1 MRYEWR
7 KRLTNESVKNETIEE
22 LSIKTV
28 DPNAPAGKAKKE
40 RKPFPGWLYGVL
52 FVVFD
57 AIGVAALQIGV
68 SQSATRV
75 KLSNNMWVTGWGFV
89 SKMWTNLNFV
99 ALLNLLLWGV
109 LYLILLMLCNRFW
122 IATPLFLAVTFIV
135 AVIEHFKVSIRYEA
149 ILPSDL
155 NFLKADA
162 GNLMSFMPA
171 GAQWTILIAVAAFVA
186 FVALFV
192 FLNRIDARHGR
203 LFRGSDK
210 QSRSVN
216 AITRLLLILLP
227 GLFFTLYS
235 MQVSTV
241 GSWAKNFA
249 TAMGDMPSMWDS
261 VYDAQRNG
269 PLVAFTRQLNPKVM
283 AKPDDYSEETM
294 KQVAARYEKA
304 AKKINTKRSANM
316 TDSTVIYVLSE
327 SFSDPS
333 RVPGLKV
340 NKDSMPN
347 IRKIKQNTTSGLMLS
362 SGYGGGTANLEY
374 MGLSGLSMANF
385 DSSLTSPY
393 QQLVPN
399 EHWTPT
405 INQMWGA
412 SKNSIG
418 LHPYES
424 SMYSRAT
431 NYKKFGFSHFYTL
444 TGPDVISHQ
453 DKIDES
459 PYVSDEATYQ
469 STLEQVRKT
478 KTNQFLQV
486 ITMQNHMPYHEW
498 YKHNDFKA
506 ESTTGEPLGED
517 EQESIETYQKGAS
530 LTDEAT
536 ADFLDELDRLDKPVT
551 VVFYGDHLPGIYS
564 SASADDDNSLALH
577 QTDYFIWSNKASG
590 TQGNKIDN
598 DEYSS
603 PNFFVA
609 QAAEHMDAKVSPY
622 LAFLTEMHAK
632 ISAMEPPVVNNIQGW
647 DRIPEGQNI
656 YLDSKG
662 KPMAE
667 SDFDAET
674 KQLLSD
680 YRLIQYDITT
690 GKNYLKSTSFM
701 NLP

>member
-1 MRYEWR
+1 MT
-7 KRLTNESVKNETIEE
+7 KATSKNEPIEE
-22 LSIKTV
+22 LSIATV
-28 DPNAPAGKAKKE
+28 DPTARKTGKE
-40 RKPFPGWLYGVL
+40 FPGWLYGVL
-52 FVVFD
+52 FVLFD
-57 AIGVAALQIGV
+57 AVGIAALQIGV
-68 SQSATRV
+68 SESATRV
-75 KLSNNMWVTGWGFV
+75 QLSNNMWLTGWGFV
-89 SKMWTNLNFV
+89 GKMFTSANFV
-99 ALLNLLLWGV
+99 AVLNLILWGV
-109 LYLILLMLCNRFW
+109 LYVILLMLTNRFW
-122 IATPLFLAVTFIV
+122 VATPIFLAVTFIV
-135 AVIEHFKVSIRYEA
+135 AVIEHFKVSNRYEA

-162 GNLMSFMPA
+162 GNLMSFMPS
-171 GAQWTILIAVAAFVA
+171 GAQWTILIAVAAFAA

-192 FLNRIDARHGR
+192 FLNRLDARHGR

-216 AITRLLLILLP
+216 AIARLLLILLP

-241 GSWAKNFA
+241 GSWAKGFA
-249 TAMGDMPSMWDS
+249 TVMGDKPSMWDS

-283 AKPDDYSEETM
+283 VKPDDYSEETM

-304 AKKINTKRSANM
+304 AKKINAKRSANM

-340 NKDSMPN
+340 NKDSMPK
-347 IRKIKQNTTSGLMLS
+347 IREIKQNTTSGLMLS

-393 QQLVPN
+393 QQLVPS

-453 DKIDES
+453 DKIDDS

-469 STLEQVRKT
+469 STLEEVRKT
-478 KTNQFLQV
+478 KLNQFLQV
-486 ITMQNHMPYHEW
+486 ITMQNHMPYHDW

-506 ESTTGEPLGED
+506 SSTTGKPLKDD
-517 EQESIETYQKGAS
+517 EKESIETYQKGAS
-530 LTDEAT
+530 LTDGAT
-536 ADFLDELDRLDKPVT
+536 AGFLSELDKLDKPVT

-598 DEYSS
+598 AEYSS

-622 LAFLTEMHAK
+622 LAFLTEMHSK

-656 YLDSKG
+656 YLNSKG
-662 KPMAE
+662 EPMAE
-667 SDFDAET
+667 DDFDAET
-674 KQLLSD
+674 KQLLAD

-690 GKNYLKSTSFM
+690 GKNYLKDTSFM
-701 NLP
+701 DLP

>member
-1 MRYEWR
+1 MT
-7 KRLTNESVKNETIEE
+7 KATSKNEPIEE
-22 LSIKTV
+22 LDIATV
-28 DPNAPAGKAKKE
+28 DPMAKKAGKE
-40 RKPFPGWLYGVL
+40 FPGWLYGVL
-52 FVVFD
+52 FVLFD
-57 AIGVAALQIGV
+57 AVGVAALQIGV
-68 SQSATRV
+68 SESATRV
-75 KLSNNMWVTGWGFV
+75 QLSNNMWLTGWGFV
-89 SKMWTNLNFV
+89 GKMFTSANFV
-99 ALLNLLLWGV
+99 AVLNLILWGV
-109 LYLILLMLCNRFW
+109 LYVILLMLTNRFW
-122 IATPLFLAVTFIV
+122 VATPVFLAVTFIV

-162 GNLMSFMPA
+162 GNLMSFMPS
-171 GAQWTILIAVAAFVA
+171 GAQWTILIAVAAFAA

-192 FLNRIDARHGR
+192 FLNRLDARHGR

-210 QSRSVN
+210 RSRSVN
-216 AITRLLLILLP
+216 AIARLLLILLP

-241 GSWAKNFA
+241 GSWAKGFA
-249 TAMGDMPSMWDS
+249 TVMGDKPSMWDS

-283 AKPDDYSEETM
+283 VKPDDYSEETM

-304 AKKINTKRSANM
+304 AKKINAKRSANM

-340 NKDSMPN
+340 NKDSMPK
-347 IRKIKQNTTSGLMLS
+347 IREIKQNTTSGLMLS

-393 QQLVPN
+393 QQLVPS

-412 SKNSIG
+412 AKNSIG

-453 DKIDES
+453 DKIDDS

-469 STLEQVRKT
+469 STLEEVRKT
-478 KTNQFLQV
+478 KSNQFLQV
-486 ITMQNHMPYHEW
+486 ITMQNHMPYHDW

-506 ESTTGEPLGED
+506 SSTTGKPLKDD
-517 EQESIETYQKGAS
+517 EKESIETYQKGAS
-530 LTDEAT
+530 LTDGAT
-536 ADFLDELDRLDKPVT
+536 AGFLSELDKLDKPVT

-598 DEYSS
+598 AEYSS

-622 LAFLTEMHAK
+622 LAFLTEMHSK

-656 YLDSKG
+656 YLNSKG
-662 KPMAE
+662 EPMAE
-667 SDFDAET
+667 DDFDAET
-674 KQLLSD
+674 KQLLAD

-690 GKNYLKSTSFM
+690 GKNYLKDTSFM
-701 NLP
+701 DLP

>member
-1 MRYEWR
+1 MT
-7 KRLTNESVKNETIEE
+7 KATSKNEPIEE
-22 LSIKTV
+22 LSIATV
-28 DPNAPAGKAKKE
+28 DPTARKTGKE
-40 RKPFPGWLYGVL
+40 FPGWLYGVL
-52 FVVFD
+52 FVLFD
-57 AIGVAALQIGV
+57 AVGIAALQIGV
-68 SQSATRV
+68 SESATRV
-75 KLSNNMWVTGWGFV
+75 QLSNNMWLTGWGFV
-89 SKMWTNLNFV
+89 GKMFTSANFV
-99 ALLNLLLWGV
+99 AVLNLILWGV
-109 LYLILLMLCNRFW
+109 LYVILLMLTNRFW
-122 IATPLFLAVTFIV
+122 VATPIFLAVTFIV

-162 GNLMSFMPA
+162 GNLMSFMPS
-171 GAQWTILIAVAAFVA
+171 GAQWTILIAVAAFAA

-192 FLNRIDARHGR
+192 FLNRLDARHGR

-216 AITRLLLILLP
+216 AIARLLLILLP

-241 GSWAKNFA
+241 GSWAKGFA
-249 TAMGDMPSMWDS
+249 TVMGDKPSMWDS

-283 AKPDDYSEETM
+283 VKPDDYSEETM

-304 AKKINTKRSANM
+304 AKKINAKRSANM

-340 NKDSMPN
+340 NKDSIPK
-347 IRKIKQNTTSGLMLS
+347 IREIKQNTTSGLMLS

-393 QQLVPN
+393 QQLVPS

-453 DKIDES
+453 DKIDDS

-469 STLEQVRKT
+469 STLEEVRKT
-478 KTNQFLQV
+478 KSNQFLQV
-486 ITMQNHMPYHEW
+486 ITMQNHMPYHDW

-506 ESTTGEPLGED
+506 SSTTGKPLKDD
-517 EQESIETYQKGAS
+517 EKESIETYQKGAS
-530 LTDEAT
+530 LTDGAT
-536 ADFLDELDRLDKPVT
+536 AGFLSELDKLDKPVT

-598 DEYSS
+598 AEYSS

-622 LAFLTEMHAK
+622 LAFLTEMHSK

-656 YLDSKG
+656 YLNSKG
-662 KPMAE
+662 EPMAE
-667 SDFDAET
+667 DDFDAET
-674 KQLLSD
+674 KQLLAD

-690 GKNYLKSTSFM
+690 GKNYLKDTSFM
-701 NLP
+701 DLP

>member
-1 MRYEWR
+1 MT
-7 KRLTNESVKNETIEE
+7 KATSKNEPIEE
-22 LSIKTV
+22 LDIATV
-28 DPNAPAGKAKKE
+28 DPMAKKAGKE
-40 RKPFPGWLYGVL
+40 FPGWLYGVL
-52 FVVFD
+52 FVLFD
-57 AIGVAALQIGV
+57 AVGVAALQIGV
-68 SQSATRV
+68 SESATRV
-75 KLSNNMWVTGWGFV
+75 QLSNNMWLTGWGFV
-89 SKMWTNLNFV
+89 GKMFTSANFV
-99 ALLNLLLWGV
+99 AVLNLILWGV
-109 LYLILLMLCNRFW
+109 LYVILLMLTNRFW
-122 IATPLFLAVTFIV
+122 VATPVFLAVTFIV

-162 GNLMSFMPA
+162 GNLMSFMPS
-171 GAQWTILIAVAAFVA
+171 GAQWTILIAVAAFAA

-192 FLNRIDARHGR
+192 FLNRLDARHGK

-210 QSRSVN
+210 RSRSVN
-216 AITRLLLILLP
+216 AIARLLLILLP

-241 GSWAKNFA
+241 GSWAKGFA
-249 TAMGDMPSMWDS
+249 TVMGDKPSMWDS

-283 AKPDDYSEETM
+283 VKPDDYSEETM

-304 AKKINTKRSANM
+304 AKKINAKRSANM

-340 NKDSMPN
+340 NKDSIPN

-393 QQLVPN
+393 QQLVPS

-453 DKIDES
+453 DKIDDS

-469 STLEQVRKT
+469 STLEEVRKT
-478 KTNQFLQV
+478 KSNQFLQV
-486 ITMQNHMPYHEW
+486 ITMQNHMPYHDW

-506 ESTTGEPLGED
+506 SSTTGKPLKDD
-517 EQESIETYQKGAS
+517 EKESIETYQKGAS
-530 LTDEAT
+530 LTDGAT
-536 ADFLDELDRLDKPVT
+536 AGFLSELDKLDKPVT

-598 DEYSS
+598 AEYSS

-622 LAFLTEMHAK
+622 LAFLTEMHSK

-656 YLDSKG
+656 YLNSKG
-662 KPMAE
+662 EPMAE
-667 SDFDAET
+667 DDFDAET
-674 KQLLSD
+674 KQLLAD

-690 GKNYLKSTSFM
+690 GKNYLKDTSFM
-701 NLP
+701 DLP

>member
-1 MRYEWR
+1 MT
-7 KRLTNESVKNETIEE
+7 KATSKNEPIEE
-22 LSIKTV
+22 LDIATV
-28 DPNAPAGKAKKE
+28 DPMAKKAGKE
-40 RKPFPGWLYGVL
+40 FPGWLYGVL
-52 FVVFD
+52 FVLFD
-57 AIGVAALQIGV
+57 AVGVAALQIGV
-68 SQSATRV
+68 SESATRV
-75 KLSNNMWVTGWGFV
+75 QLSNNMWLTGWGFV
-89 SKMWTNLNFV
+89 GKMFTSANFV
-99 ALLNLLLWGV
+99 AVLNLILWGV
-109 LYLILLMLCNRFW
+109 LYVILLMLTNRFW
-122 IATPLFLAVTFIV
+122 VATPVFLAVTFIV

-162 GNLMSFMPA
+162 GNLMSFMPS
-171 GAQWTILIAVAAFVA
+171 GAQWTILIAVAAFAA

-192 FLNRIDARHGR
+192 FLNRLDARHGR

-216 AITRLLLILLP
+216 AIARLLLILLP

-241 GSWAKNFA
+241 GSWAKGFA
-249 TAMGDMPSMWDS
+249 TVMGDKPSMWDS

-283 AKPDDYSEETM
+283 VKPDDYSEETM

-304 AKKINTKRSANM
+304 AKKINAKRSANM

-340 NKDSMPN
+340 NKDSMPK
-347 IRKIKQNTTSGLMLS
+347 IREIKQNTTSGLMLS

-393 QQLVPN
+393 QQLVPS

-453 DKIDES
+453 DKIDDS

-469 STLEQVRKT
+469 STLEEVRKT
-478 KTNQFLQV
+478 KSNQFLQV
-486 ITMQNHMPYHEW
+486 ITMQNHMPYHDW

-506 ESTTGEPLGED
+506 SSTTGKPLKDD
-517 EQESIETYQKGAS
+517 EKESIETYQKGAS
-530 LTDEAT
+530 LTDGAT
-536 ADFLDELDRLDKPVT
+536 AGFLSELDKLDKPVT

-598 DEYSS
+598 AEYSS

-622 LAFLTEMHAK
+622 LAFLTEMHSK

-656 YLDSKG
+656 YLNSKG
-662 KPMAE
+662 EPMAE
-667 SDFDAET
+667 DDFDAET
-674 KQLLSD
+674 KQLLAD
-680 YRLIQYDITT
+680 YKLIQYDITT
-690 GKNYLKSTSFM
+690 GKNYLKDTSFM
-701 NLP
+701 DLP

>member
-1 MRYEWR
+1 MT
-7 KRLTNESVKNETIEE
+7 KATTKNEPIEE
-22 LSIKTV
+22 LSIATV
-28 DPNAPAGKAKKE
+28 DPTARKTGKE
-40 RKPFPGWLYGVL
+40 FPGWLYGVL
-52 FVVFD
+52 FVLFD
-57 AIGVAALQIGV
+57 AVGVAALQIGV
-68 SQSATRV
+68 SESATRV
-75 KLSNNMWVTGWGFV
+75 QLSNNMWLTGWGFV
-89 SKMWTNLNFV
+89 GKMFTSANFV
-99 ALLNLLLWGV
+99 AVLNLILWGV
-109 LYLILLMLCNRFW
+109 LYVILLMLTNRFW
-122 IATPLFLAVTFIV
+122 VATPVFLAVTFIV

-162 GNLMSFMPA
+162 GNLMSFMPS
-171 GAQWTILIAVAAFVA
+171 GAQWTILIAVAAFAA

-192 FLNRIDARHGR
+192 FLNRLDARHGR

-210 QSRSVN
+210 RSRSVN
-216 AITRLLLILLP
+216 AIARLLLILLP

-241 GSWAKNFA
+241 GSWAKGFA
-249 TAMGDMPSMWDS
+249 TVMGDKPSMWDS

-283 AKPDDYSEETM
+283 VKPDDYSEETM

-304 AKKINTKRSANM
+304 AKKINAKRSANM

-333 RVPGLKV
+333 RVPELKV
-340 NKDSMPN
+340 NKDSIPN

-393 QQLVPN
+393 QQLVPS

-453 DKIDES
+453 DKIDDS

-469 STLEQVRKT
+469 STLEEVRKT
-478 KTNQFLQV
+478 KSNQFLQV
-486 ITMQNHMPYHEW
+486 ITMQNHMPYHDW

-506 ESTTGEPLGED
+506 SSTTGKPLKDGEK
-517 EQESIETYQKGAS
+517 ESIETYQKGAS
-530 LTDEAT
+530 LTDGAT
-536 ADFLDELDRLDKPVT
+536 AGFLSELDKLDKPVT

-598 DEYSS
+598 AEYSS

-622 LAFLTEMHAK
+622 LAFLTEMHSK

-656 YLDSKG
+656 YLNSKG
-662 KPMAE
+662 EPMAE
-667 SDFDAET
+667 DDFDAET
-674 KQLLSD
+674 KQLLAD

-690 GKNYLKSTSFM
+690 GKNYLKNTSFM
-701 NLP
+701 TLP

>member
-1 MRYEWR
+1 MT
-7 KRLTNESVKNETIEE
+7 KATSKNEPIEE
-22 LSIKTV
+22 LDIATV
-28 DPNAPAGKAKKE
+28 DPMAKKAGKE
-40 RKPFPGWLYGVL
+40 FPGWLYGVL
-52 FVVFD
+52 FVLFD
-57 AIGVAALQIGV
+57 AVGVAALQIGV
-68 SQSATRV
+68 SESATRV
-75 KLSNNMWVTGWGFV
+75 QLSNNMWLTGWGFV
-89 SKMWTNLNFV
+89 GKMFTSANFV
-99 ALLNLLLWGV
+99 AVLNLILWGV
-109 LYLILLMLCNRFW
+109 LYVILLMLTNRFW
-122 IATPLFLAVTFIV
+122 VATPVFLAVTFIV

-162 GNLMSFMPA
+162 GNLMSFMPS
-171 GAQWTILIAVAAFVA
+171 GAQWTILIAVAAFAA
-186 FVALFV
+186 FMALFV
-192 FLNRIDARHGR
+192 FLNRLDARHGK

-210 QSRSVN
+210 RSRSVN
-216 AITRLLLILLP
+216 AIARLLLILLP

-241 GSWAKNFA
+241 GSWAKGFA
-249 TAMGDMPSMWDS
+249 TVMGDKPSMWDS

-283 AKPDDYSEETM
+283 IKPENYSEETM
-294 KQVAARYEKA
+294 KEVAARYTKE
-304 AKKINTKRSANM
+304 AKKINADRSANM

-340 NKDSMPN
+340 NKDSMPK
-347 IRKIKQNTTSGLMLS
+347 IREIKQNTTSGLMLS

-393 QQLVPN
+393 QQLVPS

-412 SKNSIG
+412 AKNSIG

-453 DKIDES
+453 DKLDDS
-459 PYVSDEATYQ
+459 PYVSDEATYK
-469 STLEQVRKT
+469 STLEQVKET
-478 KTNQFLQV
+478 KSNQFLQV
-486 ITMQNHMPYHEW
+486 ITMQNHMPYHKW

-506 ESTTGEPLGED
+506 TSTTDKPLKDD
-517 EQESIETYQKGAS
+517 EKESIETYQKGAS
-530 LTDEAT
+530 LTDGAT
-536 ADFLDELDRLDKPVT
+536 AGFLSELDKLDKPVT

-598 DEYSS
+598 AEYSS

-622 LAFLTEMHAK
+622 LAFLTEMHSK

-656 YLDSKG
+656 YLNSKG
-662 KPMAE
+662 EPMAE
-667 SDFDAET
+667 DDFDAET
-674 KQLLSD
+674 KQLLAD

-690 GKNYLKSTSFM
+690 GKNYLKDTSFM
-701 NLP
+701 DLP

>member
-1 MRYEWR
+1 MT
-7 KRLTNESVKNETIEE
+7 KATSKNEPIEE
-22 LSIKTV
+22 LSIATV
-28 DPNAPAGKAKKE
+28 DPTARKTGKE
-40 RKPFPGWLYGVL
+40 FPGWLYGVL
-52 FVVFD
+52 FVLFD
-57 AIGVAALQIGV
+57 AVGIAALQIGV
-68 SQSATRV
+68 SESATRV
-75 KLSNNMWVTGWGFV
+75 QLSNNMWLTGWGFV
-89 SKMWTNLNFV
+89 GKMFTSANFV
-99 ALLNLLLWGV
+99 AVLNLILWGV
-109 LYLILLMLCNRFW
+109 LYVILLMLTNRFW
-122 IATPLFLAVTFIV
+122 VATPVFLAVTFIV

-162 GNLMSFMPA
+162 GNLMSFMPS

-192 FLNRIDARHGR
+192 FLNRRDARHGK

-241 GSWAKNFA
+241 GSWAKTFA
-249 TAMGDMPSMWDS
+249 TVMGDKPSMWDS

-283 AKPDDYSEETM
+283 IKPENYSEETM
-294 KQVAARYEKA
+294 KEVAARYTKE
-304 AKKINTKRSANM
+304 AKKINADRSANM

-340 NKDSMPN
+340 NKDSMPK
-347 IRKIKQNTTSGLMLS
+347 IREIKQNTTSGLMLS

-393 QQLVPN
+393 QQLVPS

-412 SKNSIG
+412 AKNSIG

-453 DKIDES
+453 DKIDDS

-469 STLEQVRKT
+469 STLEEVRKT
-478 KTNQFLQV
+478 KSNQFLQV
-486 ITMQNHMPYHEW
+486 ITMQNHMPYHDW

-506 ESTTGEPLGED
+506 SSTTGKPLKDD
-517 EQESIETYQKGAS
+517 EKESIETYQKGAS
-530 LTDEAT
+530 LTDGAT
-536 ADFLDELDRLDKPVT
+536 AGFLSELDKLDKPVT

-598 DEYSS
+598 AEYSS

-622 LAFLTEMHAK
+622 LAFLTEMHSK

-656 YLDSKG
+656 YLNSKG
-662 KPMAE
+662 EPMAE
-667 SDFDAET
+667 DDFDAET
-674 KQLLSD
+674 KQLLAD

-690 GKNYLKSTSFM
+690 GKNYLKNTSFM
-701 NLP
+701 TLP

>member
-1 MRYEWR
+1 MT
-7 KRLTNESVKNETIEE
+7 KATSKNEPIEE
-22 LSIKTV
+22 LDIATV
-28 DPNAPAGKAKKE
+28 DPMAKKAGKE
-40 RKPFPGWLYGVL
+40 FPGWLYGVL
-52 FVVFD
+52 FVLFD
-57 AIGVAALQIGV
+57 AVGVAALQIGV
-68 SQSATRV
+68 SESATRV
-75 KLSNNMWVTGWGFV
+75 QLSNNMWLTGWGFV
-89 SKMWTNLNFV
+89 GKMFTSANFV
-99 ALLNLLLWGV
+99 AVLNLILWGV
-109 LYLILLMLCNRFW
+109 LYVILLMLTNRFW
-122 IATPLFLAVTFIV
+122 VATPVFLAVTFIV

-162 GNLMSFMPA
+162 GNLMSFMPS
-171 GAQWTILIAVAAFVA
+171 GAQWTILIAVAAFAA

-192 FLNRIDARHGR
+192 FLNRLDARHGR

-216 AITRLLLILLP
+216 AIARLLLILLP

-241 GSWAKNFA
+241 GSWAKGFA
-249 TAMGDMPSMWDS
+249 TVMGDKPSMWDS

-283 AKPDDYSEETM
+283 VKPDDYSEETM

-304 AKKINTKRSANM
+304 AKKINAKRSANM

-340 NKDSMPN
+340 NKDSMPK
-347 IRKIKQNTTSGLMLS
+347 IREIKQNTTSGLMLS

-393 QQLVPN
+393 QQLVPS

-412 SKNSIG
+412 AKNSIG

-453 DKIDES
+453 DKLDDS
-459 PYVSDEATYQ
+459 PYVSDEATYK
-469 STLEQVRKT
+469 STLEQVKKT
-478 KTNQFLQV
+478 KSNQFLQV
-486 ITMQNHMPYHEW
+486 ITMQNHMPYHDW

-506 ESTTGEPLGED
+506 SSTTGKPLKDD
-517 EQESIETYQKGAS
+517 EKESIETYQKGAS
-530 LTDEAT
+530 LTDGAT
-536 ADFLDELDRLDKPVT
+536 AGFLSELDKLDKPVT

-598 DEYSS
+598 AEYSS

-622 LAFLTEMHAK
+622 LAFLTEMHSK

-656 YLDSKG
+656 YLNSKG
-662 KPMAE
+662 EPMAE
-667 SDFDAET
+667 DDFDAET
-674 KQLLSD
+674 KQLLAD

-690 GKNYLKSTSFM
+690 GKNYLKDTSFM
-701 NLP
+701 DLP

>member
-1 MRYEWR
+1 MT
-7 KRLTNESVKNETIEE
+7 KATSKNEPIEE
-22 LSIKTV
+22 LDIATV
-28 DPNAPAGKAKKE
+28 DPMAKKAGKE
-40 RKPFPGWLYGVL
+40 FPGWLYGVL
-52 FVVFD
+52 FVLFD
-57 AIGVAALQIGV
+57 AVGVAALQIGV
-68 SQSATRV
+68 SESATRV
-75 KLSNNMWVTGWGFV
+75 QLSNNMWLTGWGFV
-89 SKMWTNLNFV
+89 GKMFTSANFV
-99 ALLNLLLWGV
+99 AVLNLILWGV
-109 LYLILLMLCNRFW
+109 LYVILLMLTNRFW
-122 IATPLFLAVTFIV
+122 VATPIFLAVTFIV

-162 GNLMSFMPA
+162 GNLMSFMPS
-171 GAQWTILIAVAAFVA
+171 GAQWTILIAVAAFAA

-192 FLNRIDARHGR
+192 FLNRLDARHGR

-216 AITRLLLILLP
+216 AIARLLLILLP

-241 GSWAKNFA
+241 GSWAKGFA
-249 TAMGDMPSMWDS
+249 TVMGDKPSMWDS

-283 AKPDDYSEETM
+283 VKPDDYSEETM

-304 AKKINTKRSANM
+304 AKKINAKRSANM

-340 NKDSMPN
+340 NKDSMPK
-347 IRKIKQNTTSGLMLS
+347 IREIKQNTTSGLMLS

-393 QQLVPN
+393 QQLVPS

-412 SKNSIG
+412 AKNSIG

-453 DKIDES
+453 DKIDDS

-469 STLEQVRKT
+469 STLEEVRKT
-478 KTNQFLQV
+478 KSNQFLQV
-486 ITMQNHMPYHEW
+486 ITMQNHMPYHDW

-506 ESTTGEPLGED
+506 SSTTGKPLKDD
-517 EQESIETYQKGAS
+517 EKESIETYQKGAS
-530 LTDEAT
+530 LTDGAT
-536 ADFLDELDRLDKPVT
+536 AGFLSELDKLDKPVT

-598 DEYSS
+598 AEYSS

-622 LAFLTEMHAK
+622 LAFLTEMHSK

-662 KPMAE
+662 NPMAE

-674 KQLLSD
+674 KQLMAD
-680 YRLIQYDITT
+680 YKLIQYDITT
-690 GKNYLKSTSFM
+690 GKNYLKDTSFM
-701 NLP
+701 DLP

>member
-1 MRYEWR
+1 MI
-7 KRLTNESVKNETIEE
+7 KATTKNEPIEE
-22 LSIKTV
+22 LSIATV
-28 DPNAPAGKAKKE
+28 DPTARKTGKE
-40 RKPFPGWLYGVL
+40 FPGWLYGVL
-52 FVVFD
+52 FVLFD
-57 AIGVAALQIGV
+57 AAGVAALQIGV
-68 SQSATRV
+68 SESATRV
-75 KLSNNMWVTGWGFV
+75 QLSNNMWLTGWGFV
-89 SKMWTNLNFV
+89 GKMFTSANFV
-99 ALLNLLLWGV
+99 AVLNLILWGV
-109 LYLILLMLCNRFW
+109 LYVILLMLTNRFW
-122 IATPLFLAVTFIV
+122 VATPVFLAVTFIV

-162 GNLMSFMPA
+162 GNLMSFMPS
-171 GAQWTILIAVAAFVA
+171 GAQWTILIAVAAFAA

-192 FLNRIDARHGR
+192 FLNRLDARHGR
-203 LFRGSDK
+203 LFRGSDRR
-210 QSRSVN
+210 SRSVN
-216 AITRLLLILLP
+216 AIARLLLILLP

-241 GSWAKNFA
+241 GSWAKGFA
-249 TAMGDMPSMWDS
+249 TVMGDKPSMWDS

-283 AKPDDYSEETM
+283 VKPDDYSEETM
-294 KQVAARYEKA
+294 KQVAARYEKT
-304 AKKINTKRSANM
+304 AKKINAKRSANM

-340 NKDSMPN
+340 NKDSMPK
-347 IRKIKQNTTSGLMLS
+347 IREIKQNTTSGLMLS

-393 QQLVPN
+393 QQLVPS

-453 DKIDES
+453 DKIDDS

-469 STLEQVRKT
+469 STLEEVRKT
-478 KTNQFLQV
+478 KSNQFLQV

-506 ESTTGEPLGED
+506 SSTAGKPLKDD
-517 EQESIETYQKGAS
+517 EKESIETYQKGAS
-530 LTDEAT
+530 LTDGAT
-536 ADFLDELDRLDKPVT
+536 AGFLSELDKLDKPVT

-598 DEYSS
+598 AEYSS

-622 LAFLTEMHAK
+622 LAFLTEMHSK

-656 YLDSKG
+656 YLNSKG
-662 KPMAE
+662 EPMAE
-667 SDFDAET
+667 DDFDAET
-674 KQLLSD
+674 KQLLAD

-690 GKNYLKSTSFM
+690 GKNYLKDTSFM
-701 NLP
+701 DLP

>member
-1 MRYEWR
+1 MI
-7 KRLTNESVKNETIEE
+7 KATTKNEPIEE
-22 LSIKTV
+22 LSIATV
-28 DPNAPAGKAKKE
+28 DPTARKTGKE
-40 RKPFPGWLYGVL
+40 FPGWLYGVL
-52 FVVFD
+52 FVLFD
-57 AIGVAALQIGV
+57 AAGVAALQIGV
-68 SQSATRV
+68 SESATRV
-75 KLSNNMWVTGWGFV
+75 QLSNNMWLTGWGFV
-89 SKMWTNLNFV
+89 GKMFTSANFV
-99 ALLNLLLWGV
+99 AVLNLILWGV
-109 LYLILLMLCNRFW
+109 LYVILLMLTNRFW
-122 IATPLFLAVTFIV
+122 VATPVFLAVTFIV

-162 GNLMSFMPA
+162 GNLMSFMPS
-171 GAQWTILIAVAAFVA
+171 GAQWTILIAVAAFAV

-192 FLNRIDARHGR
+192 FLNRLDARHGR
-203 LFRGSDK
+203 LFRGSDRR
-210 QSRSVN
+210 SRSVN
-216 AITRLLLILLP
+216 AIARLLLILLP

-241 GSWAKNFA
+241 GSWAKGFA
-249 TAMGDMPSMWDS
+249 TVMGDKPSMWDS

-283 AKPDDYSEETM
+283 VKPDDYSEETM
-294 KQVAARYEKA
+294 KQVAARYEKT
-304 AKKINTKRSANM
+304 AKKINAKRSANM

-340 NKDSMPN
+340 NKDSIPN

-393 QQLVPN
+393 QQLVPS

-453 DKIDES
+453 DKIDDS

-469 STLEQVRKT
+469 STLEEVRKT
-478 KTNQFLQV
+478 KSNQFLQV

-506 ESTTGEPLGED
+506 SSTAGKPLKDD
-517 EQESIETYQKGAS
+517 EKESIETYQKGAS
-530 LTDEAT
+530 LTDGAT
-536 ADFLDELDRLDKPVT
+536 AGFLSELDKLDKPVT

-598 DEYSS
+598 AEYSS

-622 LAFLTEMHAK
+622 LAFLTEMHSK

-656 YLDSKG
+656 YLNSKG
-662 KPMAE
+662 EPMAE
-667 SDFDAET
+667 DDFDAET
-674 KQLLSD
+674 KQLLAD

-690 GKNYLKSTSFM
+690 GKNYLKDTSFM
-701 NLP
+701 DLP

>member
-1 MRYEWR
+1 MT
-7 KRLTNESVKNETIEE
+7 KATSKNEPIEE
-22 LSIKTV
+22 LSIATV
-28 DPNAPAGKAKKE
+28 DPTARKTGKE
-40 RKPFPGWLYGVL
+40 FPGWLYGVL
-52 FVVFD
+52 FVLFD
-57 AIGVAALQIGV
+57 AVGIAALQIGV
-68 SQSATRV
+68 SESATRV
-75 KLSNNMWVTGWGFV
+75 QLSNNMWLTGWGFV
-89 SKMWTNLNFV
+89 GKMFTSANFV
-99 ALLNLLLWGV
+99 AVLNLILWGV
-109 LYLILLMLCNRFW
+109 LYVILLMLTNRFW
-122 IATPLFLAVTFIV
+122 VATPIFLAVTFIV

-162 GNLMSFMPA
+162 GNLMSFMPS
-171 GAQWTILIAVAAFVA
+171 GAQWTILIAVAAFAA

-192 FLNRIDARHGR
+192 FLNRLDARHGR

-216 AITRLLLILLP
+216 AIARLLLILLP

-241 GSWAKNFA
+241 GSWAKGFA
-249 TAMGDMPSMWDS
+249 TVMGDKPSMWDS

-283 AKPDDYSEETM
+283 VKPDDYSEETM

-304 AKKINTKRSANM
+304 AKKINAKRSANM

-340 NKDSMPN
+340 NKDSIPN

-393 QQLVPN
+393 QQLVPS

-453 DKIDES
+453 DKIDDS

-469 STLEQVRKT
+469 STLEEVRKT
-478 KTNQFLQV
+478 KSNQFLQV
-486 ITMQNHMPYHEW
+486 ITMQNHMPYHDW

-506 ESTTGEPLGED
+506 SSTTGKPLKDD
-517 EQESIETYQKGAS
+517 EKESIETYQKGAS
-530 LTDEAT
+530 LTDGAT
-536 ADFLDELDRLDKPVT
+536 AGFLSELDKLDKPVT

-598 DEYSS
+598 AEYSS

-622 LAFLTEMHAK
+622 LAFLTEMHSK

-656 YLDSKG
+656 YLNAKG
-662 KPMAE
+662 EPMAE
-667 SDFDAET
+667 DDFDAET
-674 KQLLSD
+674 KQLLAD

-690 GKNYLKSTSFM
+690 GKNYLKDTSFM
-701 NLP
+701 DLP

>member
-1 MRYEWR
+1 MT
-7 KRLTNESVKNETIEE
+7 KATSKNEPIEE
-22 LSIKTV
+22 LDIATV
-28 DPNAPAGKAKKE
+28 DPMAKKAGKE
-40 RKPFPGWLYGVL
+40 FPGWLYGVL
-52 FVVFD
+52 FVLFD
-57 AIGVAALQIGV
+57 AVGVAALQIGV
-68 SQSATRV
+68 SESATRV
-75 KLSNNMWVTGWGFV
+75 QLSNNMWLTGWGFV
-89 SKMWTNLNFV
+89 GKMFTSANFV
-99 ALLNLLLWGV
+99 AVLNLILWGV
-109 LYLILLMLCNRFW
+109 LYVILLMLTNRFW
-122 IATPLFLAVTFIV
+122 VATPVFLAVTFIV

-162 GNLMSFMPA
+162 GNLMSFMPS
-171 GAQWTILIAVAAFVA
+171 GAQWTILIAVAAFAA

-192 FLNRIDARHGR
+192 FLNRLDARHGR

-216 AITRLLLILLP
+216 AIARLLLILLP

-241 GSWAKNFA
+241 GSWAKGFA
-249 TAMGDMPSMWDS
+249 TVMGDKPSMWDS

-283 AKPDDYSEETM
+283 VKPDDYSEETM

-304 AKKINTKRSANM
+304 AKKINAKRSANM

-340 NKDSMPN
+340 NKDSIPN

-393 QQLVPN
+393 QQLVPS

-453 DKIDES
+453 DKIDDS

-469 STLEQVRKT
+469 STLEEVRKT
-478 KTNQFLQV
+478 KSNQFLQV
-486 ITMQNHMPYHEW
+486 ITMQNHMPYHDW

-506 ESTTGEPLGED
+506 SSTTGKPLKDD
-517 EQESIETYQKGAS
+517 EKESIETYQKGAS
-530 LTDEAT
+530 LTDGAT
-536 ADFLDELDRLDKPVT
+536 AGFLSELDKLDKPVT

-598 DEYSS
+598 ADYSS

-622 LAFLTEMHAK
+622 LAFLTEMHSK

-656 YLDSKG
+656 YLNAKG
-662 KPMAE
+662 EPMAE
-667 SDFDAET
+667 EDFDAET
-674 KQLLSD
+674 KQLLAD
-680 YRLIQYDITT
+680 YKLIQYDITT
-690 GKNYLKSTSFM
+690 GKNYLKDTSFM
-701 NLP
+701 DLP